1 MSKNLCSRIGDL
13 VDAGPRAGAEAEL
26 ATRAELAERFRVS
39 VSTLER
45 LWAERATNNH
55 PSPADSVAGQPG
67 RARPRWV
74 VSEWERWYTRYQAGR
89 RGVPRREGDPEVLG
103 GLADFAR
110 VCGHADASTVS
121 HWLTERPDGFPEPDE
136 WRELPGG
143 GRRPLWKL
151 GRMWAYADRRIYRGQ
166 KGGRRRQG
174 EVDRRPELAR
184 RALADH
190 PGARNADL
198 IRELQKVHPASRST
212 WNRILN
218 AERDKAE

>member
-1 MSKNLCSRIGDL
+1 M
-13 VDAGPRAGAEAEL
+13 
-26 ATRAELAERFRVS
+26 
-39 VSTLER
+39 
-45 LWAERATNNH
+45 
-55 PSPADSVAGQPG
+55 
-67 RARPRWV
+67 
-74 VSEWERWYTRYQAGR
+74 
-89 RGVPRREGDPEVLG
+89 
-103 GLADFAR
+103 
-110 VCGHADASTVS
+110 S
-121 HWLTERPDGFPEPDE
+121 HWLTERPDDFPEPDE